1 MPRISRLFALNFQSF
16 GVAGLP
22 VKIFKTFGLFSIV
35 LSSGFFA
42 RAQIKGRVET
52 VVKSPPQVDA
62 GRKCADL
69 KAGKLVSS
77 AQPEYPADAKAAR
90 VGGTVSASIKLN
102 EKGAFSEVGE
112 VSGSNL
118 LHGTVVEAARR
129 VKFSPTVCD
138 GARVGATVLLF
149 YNFIPYASNDAYF
162 RPEKIEDLTDVKN
175 DSEFYEAI
183 LNLTENYRLAYGYA
197 DKKFY
202 ADAPLSRGD
211 FAEFLRRA
219 LDLLAERAK
228 AADKLPRQIDLFF
241 PLNRQNIKSVERI
254 KDFDQRSAYAESVKV
269 LLLTYDIALTN
280 EQFELNA
287 ADPLTRREVVEL
299 WTQIFGA
306 EAVPVNSVLT
316 KTADDERLM
325 TRGEFALFLQESLNV
340 LTYKVLP

>member
-1 MPRISRLFALNFQSF
+1 MS
-16 GVAGLP
+16 
-22 VKIFKTFGLFSIV
+22 VKIFKIFGLFSIV
-35 LSSGFFA
+35 LSTGLFA

-52 VVKSPPQVDA
+52 IVKTPPQVEA
-62 GRKCADL
+62 GKKCADL
-69 KAGKLVSS
+69 KTGKFVSS
-77 AQPEYPADAKAAR
+77 AQPEYPLEAKAAR
-90 VGGTVSASIKLN
+90 VGGTISANIKLN
-102 EKGAFSEVGE
+102 EKGAFAEVGD
-112 VSGSNL
+112 VSGGNL
-118 LHGTVVEAARR
+118 LHGAVVEAARR

-138 GARVGATVLLF
+138 GARVGTTVLLF
-149 YNFIPYASNDAYF
+149 YNFIPNAATGAYF

-175 DSEFYEAI
+175 DSQFYEAI

-202 ADAPLSRGD
+202 AEAPLTRGD

-228 AADKLPRQIDLFF
+228 AADKLPRQINLFF
-241 PLNRQNIKSVERI
+241 PLNGQNIKSIDRI
-254 KDFDQRSAYAESVKV
+254 KDFSPKSASAESFKV
-269 LLLTYDIALTN
+269 LLLTYDIALTD
-280 EQFELNA
+280 ERFELKPD
-287 ADPLTRREVVEL
+287 DPLTRREVVDL

-316 KTADDERLM
+316 KTFDDERLM